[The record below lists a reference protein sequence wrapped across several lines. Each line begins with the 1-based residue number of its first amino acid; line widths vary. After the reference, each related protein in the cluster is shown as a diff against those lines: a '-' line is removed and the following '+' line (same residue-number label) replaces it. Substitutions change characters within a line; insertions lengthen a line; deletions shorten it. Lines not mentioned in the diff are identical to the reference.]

1 MVKFLRRHRMKIGY
15 FLSSEE
21 HPPQELVRQARLA
34 EEAGFEGL
42 WISDHFHPWNSE
54 QGQAPFVWSV
64 IGAVSQVTGL
74 QVTTAVTC
82 PTVRLHPAIV
92 AQAAATVGSL
102 CRGGFRLGVGS
113 GEALNEH
120 VTGARWPTADVRLEM
135 LEEAVH
141 VIRRLLSGERVTHH
155 GTHYTVEDA
164 KIYTLPE
171 TPVEIPVSAF
181 GPAALAL
188 AARIG
193 DGFVT
198 TQPDAEAL
206 QGYRDQGGRG
216 PAMAGAKAC
225 YGPDRERA
233 VETAYR
239 LWPNT
244 GLPGELAQVLP
255 SPAHF
260 EQASQ
265 LVTPEMI
272 GDSMPC
278 GPDVDEHVEKLRAYE
293 EAGYDELYVSQI
305 GPNQDAFFEFY
316 SGKVLP
322 ALRRSAR

>member
-1 MVKFLRRHRMKIGY
+1 MKIGY

-21 HPPQELVRQARLA
+21 HPAPELVRQARLA

-64 IGAVSQVTGL
+64 IGAVSQVTDL
-74 QVTTAVTC
+74 PVTTAVTC

-164 KIYTLPE
+164 RLYSLPE

-181 GPAALAL
+181 GPAALEV

-198 TQPDAEAL
+198 TQPDEEAL
-206 QGYRDQGGRG
+206 QGYREKGGRG

-225 YGPDRERA
+225 YGPDRAQA

-278 GPDVDEHVEKLRAYE
+278 GPDVDEHVDKLRAYE

-305 GPNQDAFFEFY
+305 GPDQDAFFEFY

-322 ALRRSAR
+322 ALRRSAM